1 MLVLN
6 RRGFVKWAGTATT
19 ALWGSVTQLK
29 ARLKAGDFKGEAAAI
44 PGSDGPLAEARPL
57 GATLDNQ
64 EIYRLL
70 GFATMSGEDPLK
82 LWQRLTESRIIW

>member
-19 ALWGSVTQLK
+19 ALWGNVTQLK
-29 ARLKAGDFKGEAAAI
+29 ARLKTGDFNGEATAT
-44 PGSDGPLAEARPL
+44 PGSGGSLAEVGTL
-57 GATLDNQ
+57 DATLDNQ

-70 GFATMSGEDPLK
+70 GFSP
-82 LWQRLTESRIIW
+82 